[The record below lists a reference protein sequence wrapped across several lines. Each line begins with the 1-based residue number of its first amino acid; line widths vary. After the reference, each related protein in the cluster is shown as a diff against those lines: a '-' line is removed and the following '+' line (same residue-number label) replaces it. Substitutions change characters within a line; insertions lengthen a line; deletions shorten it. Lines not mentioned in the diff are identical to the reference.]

1 MARGTAESGETLA
14 ESDIEVGQI
23 VEGVVT
29 GITHF
34 GAFVL
39 LPDGKTGLVHISEIA
54 DSYVRDVREFLKEND
69 PVKVKVLSF
78 DGANKIALSIRQ
90 AAPRPAA
97 PAFVPGGQGARTVGR
112 PPRSGAGRP
121 GPNRGTFEDK
131 LTKFLKES
139 DEKLTALRRH
149 QDKRGHHGGRPAGH

>member
-1 MARGTAESGETLA
+1 MA

-39 LPDGKTGLVHISEIA
+39 LPGGKTGLVHISEIA
-54 DSYVRDVREFLKEND
+54 DSYVRDVHEFLKEND
-69 PVKVKVLSF
+69 TVKVKVLSF
-78 DGANKIALSIRQ
+78 DGVSKIALSIRQ
-90 AAPRPAA
+90 AAPRPPVAA
-97 PAFVPGGQGARTVGR
+97 AGGEPPRSLGR
-112 PPRSGAGRP
+112 PLRGAPSRSGAG
-121 GPNRGTFEDK
+121 RGTFEDK

>member
-1 MARGTAESGETLA
+1 MA

-39 LPDGKTGLVHISEIA
+39 LPGGKTGLVHISEIA
-54 DSYVRDVREFLKEND
+54 DSYVRDVHEFLKEND

-78 DGANKIALSIRQ
+78 DGVNKIALSIRQ
-90 AAPRPAA
+90 AAPRTAA
-97 PAFVPGGQGARTVGR
+97 PAFAPGADGARPIGR
-112 PPRSGAGRP
+112 PLRSGPPRSSA
-121 GPNRGTFEDK
+121 NRGTFEDK

-149 QDKRGHHGGRPAGH
+149 QDKRGHHGGRPASH